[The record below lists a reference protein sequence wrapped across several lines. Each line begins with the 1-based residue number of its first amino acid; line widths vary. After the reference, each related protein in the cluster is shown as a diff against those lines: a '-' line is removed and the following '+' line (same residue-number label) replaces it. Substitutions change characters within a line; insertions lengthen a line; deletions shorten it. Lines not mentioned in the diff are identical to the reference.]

1 MLSETSD
8 KAMIDLKYLSLIT
21 LVVQNSMLV
30 LILRYSRMASDY
42 LSTTAVLL
50 CEISKLIMCIAIYLK
65 ENDDGKTSIYDKLV
79 DISHPRHQSWK
90 LAIPATLYAIQN
102 NLQYVAASNLSA
114 ASFQVTYQLKILT
127 TALCSVWLL
136 KRQLSMKKWLALLI
150 LTAGVACVQYKDGK
164 QAEEGNQFIGFAA
177 VLTACMLSGLAGVY
191 FEKVLKTSKTS
202 LWVRNI
208 QLSAWSLIP
217 ASLGCI
223 FVDGVTIRNEG
234 FFVNYTH
241 WTIYAIACQALGG
254 LIVAMVVKVFYF
266 HVVCR

>member
-1 MLSETSD
+1 
-8 KAMIDLKYLSLIT
+8 MIDLKYVSLLT

-50 CEISKLIMCIAIYLK
+50 CELSKLIMCVIIYLN
-65 ENDDGKTSIYDKLV
+65 EYDDKRTSIFAKLQ
-79 DISHPRHQSWK
+79 DIMHPRHQSWK

-136 KRQLSMKKWLALLI
+136 KRQLSFKKWVALCI
-150 LTAGVACVQYKDGK
+150 LTAGVACVQYKGGSESGQGDPV
-164 QAEEGNQFIGFAA
+164 IGFSA
-177 VLTACMLSGLAGVY
+177 VLTACILRGLAGVY

-217 ASLGCI
+217 ASFGCI
-223 FVDGVTIRNEG
+223 FVDGASIKNDG

-241 WTIYAIACQALGG
+241 WTVYAIACQAIGG
-254 LIVAMVVKVFYF
+254 LIVALVVKVIIY
-266 HVVCR
+266 

>member
-1 MLSETSD
+1 
-8 KAMIDLKYLSLIT
+8 
-21 LVVQNSMLV
+21 
-30 LILRYSRMASDY
+30 MASDY

-50 CEISKLIMCIAIYLK
+50 CEISKLIMCFVIYLNEK
-65 ENDDGKTSIYDKLV
+65 DDKNLSIIAKLK

-136 KRQLSMKKWLALLI
+136 QRQLSFKKWIALFI
-150 LTAGVACVQYKDGK
+150 LTAGVACVQYKGGNK
-164 QAEEGNQFIGFAA
+164 AEQGNPVIGFSA

-217 ASLGCI
+217 ASFGCI
-223 FVDGVTIRNEG
+223 FVDGYTIKTEG
-234 FFVNYTH
+234 FFINYTH
-241 WTIYAIACQALGG
+241 WTVYAIACQALGG
-254 LIVAMVVKVFYF
+254 LIVAMVVKVFLTYI
-266 HVVCR
+266 VR